1 MKNLLFGISL
11 AAAVMMAFGCNN
23 NAKKAAAEAEAE
35 QARLDSIAAAESAA
49 KAAKEKN
56 AMEIMATLPEEP
68 VFDIITNLGTITVK
82 LYSKTPKHRDNFE
95 KLALTGFY
103 DGLLFHRVINGF
115 MIQGGDP
122 LTRDTSAAAVAKY
135 GQGGP
140 GYTIP
145 AEFVPEYRHKKGA
158 LAAAR
163 RGDVANP
170 MKESSGS
177 QFYIVQDEK
186 ACAQLDGAYTVYGET
201 IKGLDIIDRIAQVAT
216 DNRDKPVMDVRI
228 KTIRLEGDTSPIPE
242 PTLESSKAAN
252 TPKVGEKVRRGKHV
266 ITRIEPENKK

>member
-1 MKNLLFGISL
+1 MKNLIFGISL
-11 AAAVMMAFGCNN
+11 AAMVMMAFGCNN
-23 NAKKAAAEAEAE
+23 SAKKAAAAAEAE
-35 QARLDSIAAAESAA
+35 QARLDSIAAAEA
-49 KAAKEKN
+49 AAKEKT
-56 AMEIMATLPEEP
+56 AMEKMATLPEEP
-68 VFDIITNLGTITVK
+68 VFDIVTNLGTISVK

-95 KLALTGFY
+95 KLALTGYY

-122 LTRDTSAAAVAKY
+122 LTRDTTAAAVAKY

-145 AEFVPEYRHKKGA
+145 AEFIPEYRHKKGA

-177 QFYIVQDEK
+177 QFYLVQDEK

-201 IKGLDIIDRIAQVAT
+201 VKGLDSIDRIAQVAT

-228 KTIRLEGDTSPIPE
+228 I
-242 PTLESSKAAN
+242 
-252 TPKVGEKVRRGKHV
+252 KVKLNE
-266 ITRIEPENKK
+266 E